1 MLPPTV
7 PFPPGE
13 AEALRRLR
21 AFAGGSTTAIRGY
34 ADDRNRMDLDGTSQ
48 LSPYLRFGMVS
59 ARAPWCRRC
68 TAWRLHLLSRRAAV
82 RKRGSTS

>member
-1 MLPPTV
+1 M

-59 ARAPWCRRC
+59 ARRAVV
-68 TAWRLHLLSRRAAV
+68 AALHAHGGCIR
-82 RKRGSTS
+82 